1 MRHTPPPSDDDLAEL
16 LADKLV
22 ELALSKPGLFRLAAL
37 QMAGLLPERDLDDV
51 TIATHLGCTSRTVH
65 NIRRAGLEKLACR
78 PDVLALAQS
87 ITAR

>member
-1 MRHTPPPSDDDLAEL
+1 MSATPPPSDDDLAEL

-22 ELALSKPGLFRLAAL
+22 ELAMQPGLFRLAAL
-37 QMAGLLPERDLDDV
+37 QMAGLLPETDLDDV
-51 TIATHLGCTSRTVH
+51 TLATHLGCTRRHIH

-87 ITAR
+87 LSAR